1 MSFGGGSND
10 GGTTN
15 TAVQPYAAA
24 QPQLNQILSEAG
36 TIYGQ
41 GPQYVAP
48 TEQQLQGLAAQE
60 NIANL
65 ANQQIAATIQGQYS
79 NPFLSPLIADAAS
92 SAYTNVAQ
100 QFSGVLKRFSVLFCH
115 LC

>member
-1 MSFGGGSND
+1 MSFGGGGGGNSGG
-10 GGTTN
+10 GGTQVTS
-15 TAVQPYAAA
+15 VQPYAAA
-24 QPQLNQILSEAG
+24 QPALNQIISEAG

-48 TEQQLQGLAAQE
+48 TQQQLQGLAAQE

-65 ANQQIAATIQGQYS
+65 ANQQIASTIQGQYS

-92 SAYTNVAQ
+92 SVYTNVAQ
-100 QFSGVLKRFSVLFCH
+100 SI
-115 LC
+115 